1 MLDTQRT
8 TIVIRK
14 RHGSLG
20 VVDESRTAVRQGLCD
35 WVNRIRRTFL
45 NADVAGLAII
55 SQPAMQIFLRERQ
68 VFDVGINCYQA
79 HTRPAVTGD
88 EQPIFTG
95 NAQTSIDGNR
105 DVVDMP
111 THSRPCVGIE
121 SALAQEIGH
130 FVHNHANFV
139 DPPQFKTKAEAKTTI
154 FDFDFS
160 RFGTIARNYTH
171 PWATKAQRNSS
182 NLSDINC
189 IQ

>member
-1 MLDTQRT
+1 M
-8 TIVIRK
+8 VIRK
-14 RHGSLG
+14 RHGALG

-95 NAQTSIDGNR
+95 NAQPSIHGNR
-105 DVVDMP
+105 DVIHMP
-111 THSRPCVGIE
+111 AHGWTGVSVEP
-121 SALAQEIGH
+121 ALAQEIGH
-130 FVHNHANFV
+130 FIHDHANFIV

-154 FDFDFS
+154 FDFE
-160 RFGTIARNYTH
+160 IIEVWYNLQKLH
-171 PWATKAQRNSS
+171 PTLCYQCPAKFEQSFRH
-182 NLSDINC
+182 
-189 IQ
+189 